1 MKESAT
7 TEASVSWLSFLVSI
21 SFMALIPSINKRLTN
36 DHPNWMELRILSR
49 FPSDNFI
56 LVVENVSSVCTYR
69 RCKMR
74 KIQMNYRYLST
85 GSRIKVNFVF
95 LGGLKRY

>member
-1 MKESAT
+1 LDGVKD
-7 TEASVSWLSFLVSI
+7 LVTFSTI
-21 SFMALIPSINKRLTN
+21 CKLIEDLDPGK
-36 DHPNWMELRILSR
+36 
-49 FPSDNFI
+49 PSDNFTP
-56 LVVENVSSVCTYR
+56 VVENVPSVCTYR

-85 GSRIKVNFVF
+85 GSRIKVIFVF